1 MPIRPLIPLCLLLCL
16 CGLRANAAAAVG
28 AEPDTMSPLRV
39 ATFNTSLNDDVGGGL
54 LARLAAGD
62 ANARK
67 VAAIIQRV
75 RPDVLLLNEFDY
87 DAEALAAMRFQHD
100 YLGVGQFGGQ
110 PIVYPYR
117 YLAPVNTG
125 VPSGLDLNGDGR
137 SDGPDDAWGF
147 GRHPGQYG
155 MLVLSRF
162 PIDTAAVRTFQNFRW
177 CDLPGALAPLDP
189 ASGQPFYSDAIWR
202 QLRLSSKSHWDV
214 PIQTP
219 QGVIHFLVAH
229 PTPPVFDG
237 PEDRNGRRNHDE
249 IRFWAEYLSD
259 GARDWLH
266 DDQGRTGGLA
276 ADAAFVMAGDLNAD
290 PDDGGHSCAS
300 CARGTCTSMCG
311 GGFQHPV
318 RLLLQHPRVNARLVP
333 QAPGAPARAARYG
346 LPRTGDSRA
355 HTGDF
360 GPQVG
365 TLRIDYVLPSRQ
377 LAAHGGGV
385 FWPLLGQPGHD
396 WIDASDHHLVWLDLL
411 PSPSTQD

>member
-1 MPIRPLIPLCLLLCL
+1 MSISRLTALCLLLCL
-16 CGLRANAAAAVG
+16 YGVQAAAV
-28 AEPDTMSPLRV
+28 PDEDRAMTPLRF
-39 ATFNTSLNDDVGGGL
+39 ATFNTSLNDDAAGGL
-54 LARLAAGD
+54 IARLATGD
-62 ANARK
+62 DPRARK

-75 RPDVLLLNEFDY
+75 RPDVVLLNEFDF
-87 DAEALAAMRFQHD
+87 DPGLQAATRFERD
-100 YLGVGQFGGQ
+100 YLGVGQFGETA
-110 PIVYPYR
+110 IAYPYH

-162 PIDTAAVRTFQNFRW
+162 PIDDAAARTFQRFRW
-177 CDLPGALAPLDP
+177 CELPGALAPLDP
-189 ASGQPFYSDAIWR
+189 ASGKPFYPDATWS
-202 QLRLSSKSHWDV
+202 QLRLSSKSHWDL

-219 QGVIHFLVAH
+219 QGLIHFLVAH

-249 IRFWAEYLSD
+249 IRFWAEYLAD
-259 GARDWLH
+259 APRDWLH
-266 DDQGRTGGLA
+266 DDQGRHGGLP

-290 PDDGGHSCAS
+290 PDDGD
-300 CARGTCTSMCG
+300 GT
-311 GGFQHPV
+311 QHPV
-318 RLLLQHPRVNARLVP
+318 RALLTHPRVNAEFVP
-333 QAPGAPARAARYG
+333 RSPGAPAQAASYG
-346 LPRTGDSRA
+346 LPRHGDSRA

-360 GPQVG
+360 GPRAG

-377 LAAHGGGV
+377 FSVRGGGV
-385 FWPLLGQPGHD
+385 FWPLPGQPGHD

>member
-1 MPIRPLIPLCLLLCL
+1 MPIRPLLLCL
-16 CGLRANAAAAVG
+16 SLCVLGGYATASAAAT
-28 AEPDTMSPLRV
+28 AEVSPMAPLRI
-39 ATFNTSLNDDVGGGL
+39 ATFNTSLNDDVAGGL
-54 LARLAAGD
+54 IARLGAGD

-87 DAEALAAMRFQHD
+87 DAEGVAATRFQHD
-100 YLGVGQFGGQ
+100 YLAVAQFGEQ
-110 PIVYPYR
+110 AIAYPYQ

-125 VPSGLDLNGDGR
+125 VPSGLDLDGDGR
-137 SDGPDDAWGF
+137 SDGADDAWGF

-162 PIDTAAVRTFQNFRW
+162 PIERADVRSFQLFRW
-177 CDLPGALAPLDP
+177 CELPGALAPSDP
-189 ASGQPFYSDAIWR
+189 KTGKPFYPDATWQ
-202 QLRLSSKSHWDV
+202 QLRLSSKSHWDL
-214 PIQTP
+214 PIRTP
-219 QGVIHFLVAH
+219 QGLIHFLVAH

-290 PDDGGHSCAS
+290 PDDGD
-300 CARGTCTSMCG
+300 
-311 GGFQHPV
+311 GFQHPV
-318 RLLLQHPRVNARLVP
+318 RLLLQHPRVNASFVP
-333 QAPGAPARAARYG
+333 QSTGAPAQAASYG
-346 LPRTGDSRA
+346 LPRQGDSRA
-355 HTGDF
+355 HTGNF
-360 GPQVG
+360 GRKAG

-377 LAAHGGGV
+377 FAVRGGGV
-385 FWPLLGQPGHD
+385 FWPLPGQPGHD

>member
-1 MPIRPLIPLCLLLCL
+1 MSIRPLLWYVLLCAL
-16 CGLRANAAAAVG
+16 GAHAIAAAADP
-28 AEPDTMSPLRV
+28 AEVNPMAPVRV
-39 ATFNTSLNDDVGGGL
+39 ATFNTSLNHDADGGL
-54 LARLAAGD
+54 IARLVAGD

-67 VAAIIQRV
+67 VAAIIQRM

-87 DAEALAAMRFQHD
+87 DAEGVAATRFQRD
-100 YLGVGQFGGQ
+100 YLGVGQFGEQ
-110 PIVYPYR
+110 AIAYPHQ

-125 VPSGLDLNGDGR
+125 VPSGLDLNGDGH

-162 PIDTAAVRTFQNFRW
+162 PIDHRAVRTFQLFRW
-177 CDLPGALAPLDP
+177 CELPGALAPVDP
-189 ASGQPFYSDAIWR
+189 TSGRPFYPDATWQR
-202 QLRLSSKSHWDV
+202 LRLSSKSHWDV

-219 QGVIHFLVAH
+219 QGLLHFLVAH

-249 IRFWAEYLSD
+249 IRFWAEYLAD
-259 GARDWLH
+259 APRDWLR
-266 DDQGRTGGLA
+266 DDQGRSGGLA

-290 PDDGGHSCAS
+290 PDDGD
-300 CARGTCTSMCG
+300 GTN
-311 GGFQHPV
+311 HPV
-318 RLLLQHPRVNARLVP
+318 RALLTHARVNAEFVP
-333 QAPGAPARAARYG
+333 RSPGAPAQAARYG
-346 LPRTGDSRA
+346 LPRLGDPSA

-360 GPQVG
+360 GPRAG

-377 LAAHGGGV
+377 FSVRDGAV
-385 FWPLLGQPGHD
+385 FWPLPGEPGHD

-411 PSPSTQD
+411 PSPSPSTQD

>member
-1 MPIRPLIPLCLLLCL
+1 MSIRPLLSYVLLCAL
-16 CGLRANAAAAVG
+16 GAHAIAAAADPPE
-28 AEPDTMSPLRV
+28 ANTMAPLRV
-39 ATFNTSLNDDVGGGL
+39 ATFNTSLNHDADGGL
-54 LARLAAGD
+54 IARLVAGD

-87 DAEALAAMRFQHD
+87 DAEGVAATRFQHD
-100 YLGVGQFGGQ
+100 YLGVGQFGEQ
-110 PIVYPYR
+110 AISYPHR

-162 PIDTAAVRTFQNFRW
+162 PIDHAAVRTFQLFRW
-177 CDLPGALAPLDP
+177 CELPGALAPVDP
-189 ASGQPFYSDAIWR
+189 KSGQPFYPDATWLR
-202 QLRLSSKSHWDV
+202 LRLSSKSHWDV

-219 QGVIHFLVAH
+219 QGLLHFLVAH

-249 IRFWAEYLSD
+249 IRFWAEYLAD
-259 GARDWLH
+259 APRDWLR
-266 DDQGRTGGLA
+266 DDQGRSGGLA

-290 PDDGGHSCAS
+290 PDDGD
-300 CARGTCTSMCG
+300 GT
-311 GGFQHPV
+311 QHPARV
-318 RLLLQHPRVNARLVP
+318 LLTHARVNAEFVP
-333 QAPGAPARAARYG
+333 RSPGAPAQAARYG
-346 LPRTGDSRA
+346 LPRLGDPSA

-360 GPQVG
+360 GPRAG

-377 LAAHGGGV
+377 FGVRDGGV
-385 FWPLLGQPGHD
+385 FWPLPGEHGHD
-396 WIDASDHHLVWLDLL
+396 WIDASDHHLVWLDLF